1 MFFQWGGGLIL
12 KTKIGL
18 TPQIN
23 PRLDILSHLNKMDTV
38 GKKSEVATY
47 IKQNHT

>member
-23 PRLDILSHLNKMDTV
+23 PRLDIQSHLNKMDTAV
-38 GKKSEVATY
+38 GKKSEVAT
-47 IKQNHT
+47 